1 MALMISSAVKTMNKI
16 SISRIKLFKACRR
29 AYELRYVYDLEPVQ
43 TAESLEVGKN
53 YHERIEEYVKT
64 GKLPVDDS
72 KESAMAE
79 AYVKYIAPQIHI
91 KTCEEWFEKDGF
103 IGRVDG
109 IADDGCLV
117 EHKTTSMSVEED
129 YEYMLQWDEQI
140 MMYMWLTG
148 TRKIYYTVI
157 RKPSI
162 RQKKGE
168 TDQEFHDRCL
178 DWYSEDTK
186 LKIRIYEVIKTDE
199 EINDFERD
207 LMMIRDEM
215 GLAENYKRFY
225 KNTGWCRHWGRMCEY
240 AQICL
245 HYDPNEEYVNFRKR
259 GNES

>member
-1 MALMISSAVKTMNKI
+1 MNKI
-16 SISRIKLFKACRR
+16 SISRIRLFKACRR
-29 AYELRYVYDLEPVQ
+29 AYELKYVYGLEPVQ
-43 TAESLEVGKN
+43 TSEALETGKG

-64 GKLPVDDS
+64 GELPVDDT

-79 AYVKYIAPQIHI
+79 AYVKYIAPQIHV
-91 KTCEEWFEKDGF
+91 TVCEEWVEKGCY

-140 MMYMWLTG
+140 MMYMYLTE
-148 TRKIYYTVI
+148 TRKMYYTVI

-168 TDQEFHDRCL
+168 TEKEFHDRCL
-178 DWYSEDTK
+178 DWYAEDTQS
-186 LKIRIYEVIKTDE
+186 KIRIYEIIKTDE
-199 EINDFERD
+199 EIAKFKNELD
-207 LMMIRDEM
+207 LTVEEM
-215 GLAENYKRFY
+215 GLAETYKRFY
-225 KNTGWCRHWGRMCEY
+225 KNTGWCRHWGRMCDY

-245 HYDPNEEYVNFRKR
+245 HYDPNEEYVNFTRKER
-259 GNES
+259 